1 MHFKGVNV
9 IRGLLADIP
18 MMRLR
23 LHHPGEVETREE
35 GHRFATTFRGVSA
48 IEAILAGILT

>member
-18 MMRLR
+18 MMRLG